1 MRQGEGGDGV
11 HVVNPGALLVPPN
24 LNVIL
29 RDQDFGHAV
38 AERGESGH
46 TCEFLLVV
54 VLGCDSPDADFVVL
68 VCGKELV
75 GVDHYGFHG
84 TCSRGYEVGV
94 L

>member
-1 MRQGEGGDGV
+1 M
-11 HVVNPGALLVPPN
+11 VNPGALLVPPN

-29 RDQDFGHAV
+29 RDQDFGDAV

-46 TCEFLLVV
+46 MCELLLVV
-54 VLGCDSPDADFVVL
+54 VVAGDSPDADFVVL
-68 VCGKELV
+68 VRAEELV

-84 TCSRGYEVGV
+84 TRSRGYEVGV